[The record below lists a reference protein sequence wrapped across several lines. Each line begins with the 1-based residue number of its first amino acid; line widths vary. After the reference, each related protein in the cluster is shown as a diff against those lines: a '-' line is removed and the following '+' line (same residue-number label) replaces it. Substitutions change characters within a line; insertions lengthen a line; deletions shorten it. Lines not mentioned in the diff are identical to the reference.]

1 MAKPSPTISD
11 AELEVL
17 RSLWEHGPGTIREIG
32 IWLRAH
38 KRRWAYTTVQTLLN
52 RLAAKGYVACD
63 RKGVPHVFRPAVS
76 RDGIVKQR
84 LRAVADQLC
93 EGAASPL
100 VMALV
105 SSHRFSKEEIRQ
117 FRQLLDEV
125 QPREG
130 ETPVEPRNKHK

>member
-1 MAKPSPTISD
+1 MAKQGATISE

-32 IWLRAH
+32 VRLRAP
-38 KRRWAYTTVQTLLN
+38 KRRWAYTTVQTLLS

-76 RDGIVKQR
+76 RDGMVKQR

-117 FRQLLDEV
+117 FRQLLGEV

>member
-1 MAKPSPTISD
+1 MAKQSATISE
-11 AELEVL
+11 AELDVL
-17 RSLWEHGPGTIREIG
+17 RSLWERGPGTIREIG
-32 IWLRAH
+32 VRLRAR
-38 KRRWAYTTVQTLLN
+38 KRRWAYTTVQTLLS

-76 RDGIVKQR
+76 RDGMVKQR

-117 FRQLLDEV
+117 FRQLLGEV

>member
-1 MAKPSPTISD
+1 MAKQGATISE

-32 IWLRAH
+32 VRLRAR

-63 RKGVPHVFRPAVS
+63 RKDVPHVFRPAVS
-76 RDGIVKQR
+76 RDGMVKQR

-117 FRQLLDEV
+117 FRQLLG
-125 QPREG
+125 EG
-130 ETPVEPRNKHK
+130 EPKSK

>member
-1 MAKPSPTISD
+1 MAKQGATISE

-32 IWLRAH
+32 VRLRAR
-38 KRRWAYTTVQTLLN
+38 KRRWAYTTVQTLLS

-76 RDGIVKQR
+76 RDGMVKQR

-117 FRQLLDEV
+117 FRQLLG
-125 QPREG
+125 EG
-130 ETPVEPRNKHK
+130 EPKSK

>member
-1 MAKPSPTISD
+1 MAKQGATISE

-32 IWLRAH
+32 VRLRAR
-38 KRRWAYTTVQTLLN
+38 KRRWAYTTVQTLLS

-76 RDGIVKQR
+76 RDGMVKQR

-117 FRQLLDEV
+117 FRQLLGEV